1 MIDDI
6 EHELD
11 KTEHRYEEAKNE
23 VGLKEKELNDLE
35 HFVTKQVGEMN
46 IMRDNNYSMVS
57 QIAEKIQMEKKIN
70 VQKEVI

>member
-35 HFVTKQVGEMN
+35 HFVTKHTERQ
-46 IMRDNNYSMVS
+46 
-57 QIAEKIQMEKKIN
+57 
-70 VQKEVI
+70 